1 MRRTLLAMT
10 VIAALAFVAS
20 PSRARA
26 ETVAEEAANHPRIA
40 RAISELEDAVR
51 YMQEAPHDFGGHKKS
66 AIKASE
72 HAIEELHKAL
82 KYRANQDTKHGK

>member
-1 MRRTLLAMT
+1 MRRTLLA
-10 VIAALAFVAS
+10 VAAVAMLSAVFS
-20 PSRARA
+20 PSLARA
-26 ETVAEEAANHPRIA
+26 ETTAEEAANHPRIA
-40 RAISELEDAVR
+40 KAISELEDAVR